1 MLTYQ
6 DFLAAPDRAEFIAR
20 LIAEHKDG
28 DLYRTAKVADEYDA
42 RRNVTIAKFRRVM
55 YTPRGRAVKDPTAAD
70 NRIASGFFP
79 RLNTQ
84 RCAYSLGNGVTFTRT
99 EPRTD
104 EAGNEVAVDLTK
116 EQLGARFDTDLYAAA
131 YRALIHGVSFGF
143 WNMDRLDVF
152 AVTEFAPLEDE
163 YTGELMAGVRFYQV
177 DENRPLTAVLYEP
190 DGYTKYRS
198 GKDDGKLREY
208 EPKRAYKQR
217 ITAAP
222 ADAQPEVVG
231 ENYQVRRR
239 GEDMPRTA
247 LPIVPLYGSRLHQST
262 LIGMREAI
270 DSYDMVRS
278 GFANDLQECAQIYW
292 LLENYG
298 GMSEEDLN
306 RFRDRMKLMHIAE
319 ADTTNG
325 GKVQAYTQEVPYA
338 ARQTYL
344 DGMRQGIYEDFGGL
358 NVTSISA
365 AAQTATQ
372 IDAAYQPLDENA
384 DDFEYQIIEFVQ
396 KILALMG
403 IEDTPQFKRNRI
415 TNQLEQ
421 VQMVAMEAP
430 YLDDETILKKLPN
443 ITPDEIAAILY
454 KRDEAETGRFARGN
468 APEEKPPEE
477 DPTGEDGDT

>member
-20 LIAEHKDG
+20 LIAEHKGG

-55 YTPRGRAVKDPTAAD
+55 YTPRGSAVKDPTAAD

-99 EPRTD
+99 GARPD
-104 EAGNEVAVDLTK
+104 ETGNEVAVDLTK

-222 ADAQPEVVG
+222 ADTEPEVVG
-231 ENYQVRRR
+231 ENYRVRRR

-443 ITPDEIAAILY
+443 ITPDEIAAILA
-454 KRDEAETGRFARGN
+454 KKDGESQSRFVSDDGAGGSS
-468 APEEKPPEE
+468 PPEE
-477 DPTGEDGDT
+477 QEGDV